1 MESEGDFSHLHPK
14 PNKPTNHAST
24 SIQES
29 SLKIPVLPE
38 ELITEILL
46 NLPVKSLLQFRCVSK
61 SWLSLISSPKF
72 VKTHLSLCA
81 NNKACTYHRLIL
93 SLVQPVTTY
102 SLIYHLMDF
111 SLSTLLYDSVTR
123 AFDLDYPMKGP
134 HKSFD
139 VVGSVNG
146 LVCFTFDQKD
156 LFLWN
161 PSIRKFKKLPDF
173 IPKLNFRSCVMY
185 GFGYDEVHD
194 DYKVVAVSR
203 TSSYDISHQ
212 VEVKIYSVNSDSWR
226 STHDF
231 NTGRKLI
238 KWGMSVNGKLHWAST
253 TSHKFDSYNVWSIQS
268 IDLADGKLGKV
279 DKPCYGE
286 GDFDLEMCL
295 GVLGSDL
302 SVFCSYQRTQTDV
315 WVMKEYGIKE
325 SWTKMCIIKYPN
337 YLVGNRLCPPF
348 CMSSEGEILFEHG
361 LTFIIYNPKDDSFR
375 YPTVTNCD
383 SFYWEN
389 MYIESLVWPIFTE

>member
-1 MESEGDFSHLHPK
+1 MESEDPK
-14 PNKPTNHAST
+14 RNKPTNHSYT
-24 SIQES
+24 SIQKS
-29 SLKIPVLPE
+29 SLKIPVLPA

-46 NLPVKSLLQFRCVSK
+46 NLPVKSLLKFRCVSK

-72 VKTHLSLCA
+72 IKTHLSICA
-81 NNKACTYHRLIL
+81 NNKACTHHRLIL
-93 SLVQPVTTY
+93 SLVQPVY
-102 SLIYHLMDF
+102 KRSLIYDLMDC
-111 SLSTLLYDSVTR
+111 SLSTLLYDSVTK
-123 AFDLDYPMKGP
+123 AFDLDYPMKDP
-134 HKSFD
+134 QKSFE

-146 LVCFTFDQKD
+146 LICFTIEQQD

-161 PSIRKFKKLPDF
+161 PSIRKIKKLPDF
-173 IPKLNFRSCVMY
+173 IPKLNFGYSIMH

-194 DYKVVAVSR
+194 DYKVVAVSGA
-203 TSSYDISHQ
+203 SSYDISHQ
-212 VEVKIYSVNSDSWR
+212 VEVEVKIYSVNSDSWR
-226 STHDF
+226 SIHDF
-231 NTGRKLI
+231 NTGWKFIR
-238 KWGMSVNGKLHWAST
+238 WGMFVNGKLHWAGT
-253 TSHKFDSYNVWSIQS
+253 TSEKFDSYNGWDIQS

-337 YLVGNRLCPPF
+337 DIVGSLLYAPF
-348 CMSSEGEILFEHG
+348 CMSSEGEILLEVG
-361 LTFIIYNPKDDSFR
+361 STFIIYNPKDDSIR
-375 YPTVTNCD
+375 YPKVTNCD
-383 SFYWEN
+383 SFYWKN
-389 MYIESLVWPIFTE
+389 TYIESLVWPIFTE